1 MVDGT
6 DGRDFYGGAG
16 EEDFVDNVEH
26 FARDDLLLHGNLQ
39 VFGDFHHGVASDAGQ
54 DAGGERRSVKR
65 AVVHEE
71 NVHARAFADVAIGIE
86 GDAFG
91 VTVEAGFHADELRV
105 HVVGGGFGHG
115 GGRGGG
121 DAPPGAGAHVRT
133 PFERFWAPIRA
144 PR

>member
-65 AVVHEE
+65 AVVHEKD
-71 NVHARAFADVAIGIE
+71 VHAGAFADVAIGIE

-91 VTVEAGFHADELRV
+91 VSVEAGFHADELRV
-105 HVVGGGFGHG
+105 HVDRKSTRLNSSHTV
-115 GGRGGG
+115 
-121 DAPPGAGAHVRT
+121 
-133 PFERFWAPIRA
+133 
-144 PR
+144 